1 MDFKELAKKRFSV
14 RNFSNRPVEQE
25 KLDKML
31 EMLLLAPTAKNQ
43 QPERV
48 YVLQSEEILAKLDEL
63 TPCRYGAPVVLLFT
77 YNEGEEWKHPTEE
90 GVHSGIEDV
99 SIVATHVMLQAA
111 ELDLDTVWC
120 NFFPNKRLEETLGLP
135 GEERSVVLMPVGYR
149 AENVKPSP
157 MHEATRPLEEMV
169 KRL

>member
-1 MDFKELAKKRFSV
+1 M
-14 RNFSNRPVEQE
+14 
-25 KLDKML
+25 
-31 EMLLLAPTAKNQ
+31 
-43 QPERV
+43 
-48 YVLQSEEILAKLDEL
+48 
-63 TPCRYGAPVVLLFT
+63 
-77 YNEGEEWKHPTEE
+77 
-90 GVHSGIEDV
+90 HSGIEDV

-120 NFFPNKRLEETLGLP
+120 NFFPNKRLEETLGLL

>member
-63 TPCRYGAPVVLLFT
+63 TPLSLRCSRR
-77 YNEGEEWKHPTEE
+77 
-90 GVHSGIEDV
+90 
-99 SIVATHVMLQAA
+99 ATFHLQ
-111 ELDLDTVWC
+111 
-120 NFFPNKRLEETLGLP
+120 
-135 GEERSVVLMPVGYR
+135 
-149 AENVKPSP
+149 
-157 MHEATRPLEEMV
+157 
-169 KRL
+169 

>member
-63 TPCRYGAPVVLLFT
+63 TPLSLRMLPSCYFSPTMKVRSGNIPPRKVCIPVSKT
-77 YNEGEEWKHPTEE
+77 
-90 GVHSGIEDV
+90 
-99 SIVATHVMLQAA
+99 
-111 ELDLDTVWC
+111 
-120 NFFPNKRLEETLGLP
+120 
-135 GEERSVVLMPVGYR
+135 
-149 AENVKPSP
+149 
-157 MHEATRPLEEMV
+157 
-169 KRL
+169 